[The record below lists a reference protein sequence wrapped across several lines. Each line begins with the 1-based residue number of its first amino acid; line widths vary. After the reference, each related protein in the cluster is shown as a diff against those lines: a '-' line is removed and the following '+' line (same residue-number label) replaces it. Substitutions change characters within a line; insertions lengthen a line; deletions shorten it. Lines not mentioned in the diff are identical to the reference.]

1 LPGKQG
7 VVVVHIWSIL
17 ESGEISILHSMTSA
31 TRDMDPAAG
40 TSSEGGHA
48 RRVRRTR
55 DRILGAATQAFA
67 RDGYGGATIEAIA
80 AAAGVA
86 PASVYNHFASKA
98 GIAQALAERA
108 LGVHDEYVAPAWT
121 LDVSPLERLIAAGG
135 AMLAFAREQ
144 PTLSASISLSFLGP
158 LGLFRGDTPE
168 AAAIAARRKL
178 QLERI
183 VANLEA
189 AVAAKELRPLNASA
203 TSRFLMAAFA
213 GVLTMEAHPAAATDA
228 AAALGAG
235 LRAMIVGLGAP
246 ATLTADGRL
255 RARYERALERH
266 GFAPTDP
273 ELRPLLG
280 SASASDVDGALLTR
294 TVRPTRSRREAS
306 C

>member
-1 LPGKQG
+1 
-7 VVVVHIWSIL
+7 
-17 ESGEISILHSMTSA
+17 MTSA
-31 TRDMDPAAG
+31 TRDKDPAARA
-40 TSSEGGHA
+40 TSEDGHA

-55 DRILGAATQAFA
+55 DRILGAATQAFG
-67 RDGYGGATIEAIA
+67 RDGYGAATIEAIA
-80 AAAGVA
+80 ATAGVA

-144 PTLSASISLSFLGP
+144 PTLSESISLSFLGP
-158 LGLFRGDTPE
+158 LGLFPADTP
-168 AAAIAARRKL
+168 AAEAIAARRKL

-183 VANLEA
+183 VTNLEA

-203 TSRFLMAAFA
+203 TSRFLMASFA
-213 GVLTMEAHPAAATDA
+213 GVLTMEAHPADATDPAAT
-228 AAALGAG
+228 LGAG
-235 LRAMIVGLGAP
+235 LRAMIEGLGAP
-246 ATLTADGRL
+246 ATLTGDGRL

-273 ELRPLLG
+273 EPRPMPG
-280 SASASDVDGALLTR
+280 SASASVIDGALLTR
-294 TVRPTRSRREAS
+294 AARPIRGKREAS